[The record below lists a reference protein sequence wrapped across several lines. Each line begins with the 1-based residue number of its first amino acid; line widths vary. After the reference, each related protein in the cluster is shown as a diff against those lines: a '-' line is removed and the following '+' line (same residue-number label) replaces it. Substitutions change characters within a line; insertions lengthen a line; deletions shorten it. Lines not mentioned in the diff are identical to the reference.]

1 MLPSVKGVDSAKAQG
16 QAIINTAVNALIEY
30 VKFGN
35 QYIAAIEAIN
45 KTPPVKYLLT
55 LLANAVMFAS

>member
-1 MLPSVKGVDSAKAQG
+1 MLPSVKGVESAKAQG

-30 VKFGN
+30 VKLGI
-35 QYIAAIEAIN
+35 QYKAAIKAIS

-55 LLANAVMFAS
+55 LLAKAVIFAS